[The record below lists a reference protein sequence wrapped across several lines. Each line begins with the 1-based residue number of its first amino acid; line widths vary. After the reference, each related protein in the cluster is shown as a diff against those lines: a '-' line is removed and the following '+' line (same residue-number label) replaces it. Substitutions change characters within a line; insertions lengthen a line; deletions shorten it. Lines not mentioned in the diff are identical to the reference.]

1 MATIKQRDPT
11 MTTGVRGQY
20 TAEMRRRFRRVKA
33 LVLET
38 VIENDALRLKP
49 TPPMSP
55 GSLFSA
61 AARAAD
67 RYAFPSDVAGKAE
80 AFMEWLREAVE
91 DELLGITQ
99 GDVRKVVAREAWQDI
114 YIRAA
119 YGKGLAAAD
128 ATLKRMGID
137 VPDMSISGVFT
148 LPIHADTLALLFTR
162 NFEELKGVSETM
174 AAQISRAL
182 SEGLAQ
188 GKGPREIGKRMGE
201 LIDGLTRT
209 RGELISRTEIIR
221 AWNESALNRYQ
232 EFGIPGVTAQVEF
245 ATAGD
250 DRVCA
255 QCASLQGKV
264 YTLDESRGVIPVHP
278 NCRCAWL
285 PVIPNLSVN
294 QVLALFS
301 GIATANVRVRLG
313 KRGSVVDKARTL
325 MLKSNS
331 S

>member
-1 MATIKQRDPT
+1 

-38 VIENDALRLKP
+38 VSENDALRLRP
-49 TPPMSP
+49 TPPVHP

-61 AARAAD
+61 ARAAGK
-67 RYAFPSDVAGKAE
+67 YAFPSDPAGKAA

-91 DELLGITQ
+91 EELLGITQ
-99 GDVRKVVAREAWQDI
+99 GDARKVVAREAWQDI

-128 ATLKRMGID
+128 ATLKRMGLE
-137 VPDMSISGVFT
+137 VPDMSLSGVFT
-148 LPIHADTLALLFTR
+148 LPVHADALALLFAR

-182 SEGLAQ
+182 AEGLAQ
-188 GKGPREIGKRMGE
+188 GKGPREIGTRMGD

-209 RGELISRTEIIR
+209 RGELIARTEVIR

-255 QCASLQGKV
+255 TCARLNGKM
-264 YTLDESRGVIPVHP
+264 YTLEEARGVIPVHP

-294 QVLALFS
+294 QVLAIFS
-301 GIATANVRVRLG
+301 GIVQANARLRPV
-313 KRGSVVDKARTL
+313 KRGQ
-325 MLKSNS
+325 
-331 S
+331 